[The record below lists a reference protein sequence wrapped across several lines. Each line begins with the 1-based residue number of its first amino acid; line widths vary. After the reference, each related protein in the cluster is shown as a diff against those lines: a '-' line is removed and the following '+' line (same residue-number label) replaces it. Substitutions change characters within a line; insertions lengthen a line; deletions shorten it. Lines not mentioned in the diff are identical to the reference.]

1 MMGASSLQ
9 PKAGELVRYWV
20 VKLCASEMRQ
30 MNVTDERA
38 EAEASV
44 DLSIAMCERDETM
57 GSRGGSGSHSSGANR
72 AVRRLL
78 QCDPSAEG

>member
-1 MMGASSLQ
+1 MMGGSSLQ

-20 VKLCASEMRQ
+20 VKLSASETRQ

-44 DLSIAMCERDETM
+44 DLPIAKCERDETM
-57 GSRGGSGSHSSGANR
+57 GSRGSGGSQPSGANR
-72 AVRRLL
+72 AVRRLM
-78 QCDPSAEG
+78 QGDPSAEG